1 MSPPCELWL
10 AVLHTAAPES
20 ARAPPGIVTIATAM
34 ARASTAADSAFLM
47 FIPIVTIDLPVV
59 RFDGSRAISRRRE
72 TSCFASP
79 PHDGFAFCALCFGA
93 SIGAALGRP
102 ELRLN

>member
-20 ARAPPGIVTIATAM
+20 ARAPPGIVTIPTDM

-59 RFDGSRAISRRRE
+59 RFDGSRAISRVARPLALRPRLTTGLPFRLVRRE
-72 TSCFASP
+72 HRCCPRSP
-79 PHDGFAFCALCFGA
+79 
-93 SIGAALGRP
+93 
-102 ELRLN
+102 